1 MLVDGPIEILPP
13 QSDIF
18 DISDVDTILL
28 SNHACMLALPFITVE
43 TGFKGRVYATEPT
56 LQIGRYFINIV
67 QLYSWQCNVGYVG
80 CRLYMEELVNYL
92 ERTPKSQRENRW
104 KQVLESLPP
113 PLSAALRPNDWKKVY
128 STKAINAALAKVRMV
143 GFNEK
148 IVFRIFQLLKF
159 EFNDGLFLGYLRCP
173 NRNGGEFRLLAR

>member
-1 MLVDGPIEILPP
+1 MDGPIEILPP

-28 SNHACMLALPFITVE
+28 SNHACMLALPFITEE

-56 LQIGRYFINIV
+56 LQIGRYATNNCWNAILRLNCIV
-67 QLYSWQCNVGYVG
+67 CQ
-80 CRLYMEELVNYL
+80 RLYMEELVNYL
-92 ERTPKSQRENRW
+92 ERTPKNQRANRW
-104 KQVLESLPP
+104 KQVLQSLPP
-113 PLSAALRPNDWKKVY
+113 PLSGALRPNDWKKVY

-148 IVFRIFQLLKF
+148 IVRY
-159 EFNDGLFLGYLRCP
+159 FLVC
-173 NRNGGEFRLLAR
+173 FVCVTK

>member
-28 SNHACMLALPFITVE
+28 SNHACMLALPFITEE

-56 LQIGRYFINIV
+56 LQIGKYATCNCCHTILRVYCIL
-67 QLYSWQCNVGYVG
+67 LYCR
-80 CRLYMEELVNYL
+80 RLYMEELVNYL
-92 ERTPKSQRENRW
+92 ERTPKNQRANRW
-104 KQVLESLPP
+104 KQVLQSLPP
-113 PLSAALRPNDWKKVY
+113 PLSGALRPNDWKKVY

-148 IVFRIFQLLKF
+148 IVRPFSDF
-159 EFNDGLFLGYLRCP
+159 FLIL
-173 NRNGGEFRLLAR
+173 